1 MRRFALAIALAFLL
15 VSCEETIERI
25 PRTTVVVSVGSA
37 GPALNA
43 LLELL
48 PDGFQINP
56 PADWDTLSLET
67 AMAGVLVDGLPCDSA
82 TVNVAGTVLPY
93 DSTTSLYIPIDTSGL
108 PIFLQLAAGD
118 PVTIYSPY
126 DTVRGTIPQ
135 CPDIVNIVVPD
146 SQQANTA
153 MNVSW
158 SYSSGTPDS
167 VMITFKIPGRET
179 YTKIIGGQN
188 TSFVIPSDK
197 IDTTGLATVS
207 VSSLVIETDLVGA
220 TPGSFI
226 IYSKSDFAPVV
237 IY

>member
-1 MRRFALAIALAFLL
+1 MKRFALAIALAFLL
-15 VSCEETIERI
+15 VSCEEAIEKI

-43 LLELL
+43 LLQLL
-48 PDGFQINP
+48 PGGFQINP
-56 PADWDTLSLET
+56 PADWDTFSLET
-67 AMAGVLVDGLPCDSA
+67 AMAGVLVDGAPCDSA

-93 DSTTSLYIPIDTSGL
+93 DSTTGLYVPIDSSGL
-108 PIFLQLAAGD
+108 PIFLQLGAGD

-126 DTVRGTIPQ
+126 DTVTGVIPE
-135 CPDIVNIVVPD
+135 CPDIVGLVVPD

-158 SYSSGTPDS
+158 SYSAGTPDS
-167 VMITFKIPGRET
+167 VMISFKIPGRNT

-188 TSFVIPSDK
+188 TSYVIPSDK
-197 IDTTGLATVS
+197 IDTTGLASVS
-207 VSSLVIETDLVGA
+207 VSSLVLDTELDGA

-226 IYSKSDFAPVV
+226 LYNKSDFAPVV

>member
-1 MRRFALAIALAFLL
+1 
-15 VSCEETIERI
+15 
-25 PRTTVVVSVGSA
+25 VVVSVGSA

-43 LLELL
+43 LLQLL

-67 AMAGVLVDGLPCDSA
+67 AIAGVLVDGVPCDSA
-82 TVNVAGTVLPY
+82 TVNVSGTVLPY
-93 DSTTSLYIPIDTSGL
+93 DSTTGLYVPVDSNGF
-108 PIFLQLAAGD
+108 PIFLQLGPGD
-118 PVTIYSPY
+118 PVIIYSPH
-126 DTVRGTIPQ
+126 DTVTGVIPQ
-135 CPDIVNIVVPD
+135 CPDIVGIVVPD
-146 SQQANTA
+146 SHQANTA

-158 SYSSGTPDS
+158 SYSGGTPDS
-167 VMITFKIPGRET
+167 VMISFKIPGRST

-197 IDTTGLATVS
+197 IDTTGLASVS
-207 VSSLVIETDLVGA
+207 VSSLVLETELDGA

-226 IYSKSDFAPVV
+226 LYNKSDFAPVV

>member
-1 MRRFALAIALAFLL
+1 MKRFALAIVLAFLL
-15 VSCEETIERI
+15 VSCEETIEKI

-43 LLELL
+43 LLQLL
-48 PDGFQINP
+48 PSGLQINP

-67 AMAGVLVDGLPCDSA
+67 AMAGVLVDGVPCDSA

-93 DSTTSLYIPIDTSGL
+93 DSTTGLYAPIDTNGL
-108 PIFLQLAAGD
+108 PIFLQLGAGD
-118 PVTIYSPY
+118 PITVYSPH
-126 DTVRGTIPQ
+126 DTVTGVVPE
-135 CPDIVNIVVPD
+135 CPDIVSLSVPD
-146 SQQANTA
+146 SHQVNTA

-158 SYSSGTPDS
+158 SYSAGNPDS
-167 VMITFKIPGRET
+167 VMITFKIHGRNT

-188 TSFVIPSDK
+188 TSYVIPSDV
-197 IDTTGLATVS
+197 IDTTGLASVS
-207 VSSLVIETDLVGA
+207 VSSLVIETDLAGA

-226 IYSKSDFAPVV
+226 IYNKSDFSPVV

>member
-1 MRRFALAIALAFLL
+1 MKKFALAIVLAFLL
-15 VSCEETIERI
+15 VSCEEAIERI

-43 LLELL
+43 LLQLL

-56 PADWDTLSLET
+56 PADWDTFSLET
-67 AMAGVLVDGLPCDSA
+67 AIAGVLVDGVPCDSA
-82 TVNVAGTVLPY
+82 TVNVAGTILPY
-93 DSTTSLYIPIDTSGL
+93 DSTTGLYVPIDADGF
-108 PIFLQLAAGD
+108 PVFLQLGAGD
-118 PVTIYSPY
+118 PVTIYSPH
-126 DTVRGTIPQ
+126 DTITGVIPQ
-135 CPDIVNIVVPD
+135 CPEIVNLVVPD

-167 VMITFKIPGRET
+167 VMISFKIPGRDT

-188 TSFVIPSDK
+188 TSYVIPSDR
-197 IDTTGLATVS
+197 IDTVGLASVS
-207 VSSLVIETDLVGA
+207 VSSLVLETDLSGA

-226 IYSKSDFAPVV
+226 LYNKSDFAPVV